1 MKKVVTVTLGS
12 SKQDFDFQTDFLGE
26 RFSVKRMGADGDHR
40 KAWEMLRRQ
49 QASADAIGVGETSD
63 HYHVGL
69 RTIINRETEKLTK
82 VVTRVPVTTGSTLR
96 RLLQVRAVRHVQKE
110 LGGYFNNNRV
120 LFLSGMR
127 NYEIAVAL
135 SDYTKNLSFADP
147 VFQAGSPML
156 LSSLAQLELYARGN
170 ELVAGQTPFRLLEK
184 SLAGLKNMRVANAM
198 SKSHL
203 IVGTFGE
210 IKAIGTVANLEGKT
224 IITSAVHD
232 DQLAFYK
239 QCKVNLVIDVSPNL
253 FGRVVGVATL
263 EAMILAHLGRNANE
277 LADDEFEEIITE
289 LDITP
294 RLLHPTGKFR
304 NIRRFA
310 FVVHPLSQEFIKK
323 GFPIP
328 KATPKM
334 VMDKVEQLAAYIPPQ
349 VYCKMENII
358 SPTGAEAEGW
368 LLFVGGT
375 PKEMLSH
382 SPEFT
387 YRRLL
392 AAAAMAEKM
401 GAQLMG
407 LGAFTKVVG
416 DAGVTVARRATIP
429 ITTGNSYSAS
439 GALWA
444 AADAMKRMGLV
455 PLPAK
460 GKRIAAK
467 TMVIGASGSIGSVS
481 ARLLAMAFDE
491 VVIAGRD
498 MKKLEELKKSI
509 LQDTP
514 DAKVVCSIDYDSLLG
529 DMDMIVT
536 STSGAGKKIL
546 DITKVKPG
554 CVITDVARPLD
565 LPPEEVAKRPDVL
578 VIESGEI
585 ELPTQVKGMKTIGLP
600 KNVIYACLAET
611 IVLALEG
618 RFEVFTIGRD
628 TEWEKVKEI
637 YKLGLKHGMKLS
649 AISGVKGV
657 YSDEDIAKV
666 VALAKKARL
675 TWKGGEPG
683 QAGARAG
690 EEAGCGAKGGSGQ
703 GAGEEDR
710 REEGTGEESGREG
723 GAEEGAR
730 AQARS
735 SRRGLTAT
743 DPGLARRRTSA
754 ARAYWRVSVTPL
766 CTMRIEPSACASISA
781 PSSSRYSSTPVD
793 CQCSWPSLRLGSWS
807 HALVATH
814 LVGRAIAAQGA
825 EGFQQMKLQ
834 VHGGLRS
841 SCASDMRIASH
852 DAGRSA
858 RRAR

>member
-12 SKQDFDFQTDFLGE
+12 SKQDFDFETDFLGE
-26 RFSVKRMGADGDHR
+26 RFFVKRLGADGDHR

-49 QASADAIGVGETSD
+49 QASADAMGVGETSD

-69 RTIINRETEKLTK
+69 RTIVNRETEKLTK
-82 VVTRVPVTTGSTLR
+82 VVTRVPVTTGAHLR

-110 LGGYFNNNRV
+110 LGGYFNNNKV

-135 SDYTKNLSFADP
+135 SEYTKNLSFADP
-147 VFQAGSPML
+147 VFQAGSPL
-156 LSSLAQLELYARGN
+156 LLGSLAQLELYARGN
-170 ELVAGQTPFRLLEK
+170 ELVAGQKPFRLLEK
-184 SLAGLKNMRVANAM
+184 SLLGLKNMRVANAVAGA
-198 SKSHL
+198 HL

-210 IKAIGTVANLEGKT
+210 IKAVGSVANLEGKT
-224 IITSAVHD
+224 LITSAVHD

-239 QCKVNLVIDVSPNL
+239 QCKVNLVIDVTPNL
-253 FGRVVGVATL
+253 FGGKVVGVATL

-289 LDITP
+289 LDIKP

-349 VYCKMENII
+349 VYCKMENIV

-392 AAAAMAEKM
+392 AAAGMAEKM
-401 GAQLMG
+401 GAQIMG

-416 DAGVTVARRATIP
+416 AAGVTVARRATIP

-455 PLPAK
+455 PLPEKGK
-460 GKRIAAK
+460 GKRIDAK

-514 DAKVVCSIDYDSLLG
+514 DAKVVCSIDYDSLLA

-585 ELPTQVKGMKTIGLP
+585 ELPTQVKGMKSIGLP

-666 VALAKKARL
+666 VELAKKARL
-675 TWKGGEPG
+675 SWKGASGKAAKAVP
-683 QAGARAG
+683 AKKVSASKAAAKKAPAKKPAAKKAVASKAAPRA
-690 EEAGCGAKGGSGQ
+690 AAKK
-703 GAGEEDR
+703 A
-710 REEGTGEESGREG
+710 
-723 GAEEGAR
+723 AKA
-730 AQARS
+730 
-735 SRRGLTAT
+735 
-743 DPGLARRRTSA
+743 PARRKA
-754 ARAYWRVSVTPL
+754 
-766 CTMRIEPSACASISA
+766 
-781 PSSSRYSSTPVD
+781 
-793 CQCSWPSLRLGSWS
+793 
-807 HALVATH
+807 
-814 LVGRAIAAQGA
+814 
-825 EGFQQMKLQ
+825 
-834 VHGGLRS
+834 
-841 SCASDMRIASH
+841 
-852 DAGRSA
+852 
-858 RRAR
+858 